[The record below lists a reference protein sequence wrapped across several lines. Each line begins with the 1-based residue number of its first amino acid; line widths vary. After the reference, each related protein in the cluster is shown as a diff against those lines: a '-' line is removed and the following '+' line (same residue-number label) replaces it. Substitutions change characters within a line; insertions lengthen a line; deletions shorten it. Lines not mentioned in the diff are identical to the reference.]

1 LTKLVEVPTIRV
13 HFCFFFSLFR
23 SQSEFFRIA
32 LRRRNLEFFMK
43 RTYRKGFTLV
53 ELLVVIAIIGIL
65 AGLLL
70 PAIQQAREAARRM
83 SCSSNIRQFGIALLG
98 YEYSYKK
105 IPGAAA
111 GVFLAN
117 PNAGQPTVTAAAE
130 GRWSGLIGML
140 PFMEQQALF
149 TQIDSGYSAR
159 NGANGNPPTV
169 TRGPYG
175 TMPGPTYIQP
185 WQGVYHPAA
194 SQVGFFR
201 CPSDPGRKTQAYGSL
216 GRLNYAFCMG
226 DGQIGTNSANIN
238 QEVTRGMFCLGQQ
251 FILAACTDGT
261 SNTIMFGEVASPAAS
276 VVRNATQV
284 NATAVKDAKVQGGN
298 IKMALIGSPKGI
310 DVMACRQTVQ
320 SGVYKGSQNVHELRA
335 IRWLDALPIFTAFN
349 TVNGPNGASCTNS
362 ATTNGEGVGIYSAA
376 SYHFGGAHVVMFD
389 NAVRFIPN
397 EINTTNNDVS
407 NTANTTDYY
416 SPGRVDGNTVTPNW
430 SGPSPFGTWGAMGTR
445 GGGEPTEEMP
455 GQ

>member
-1 LTKLVEVPTIRV
+1 
-13 HFCFFFSLFR
+13 
-23 SQSEFFRIA
+23 
-32 LRRRNLEFFMK
+32 MK
-43 RTYRKGFTLV
+43 RSVRKGFTLV

-105 IPGAAA
+105 IPGYAA
-111 GVFLAN
+111 GYFSEN
-117 PNAGQPTVTAAAE
+117 PNAGQPRVPNPPAGAI
-130 GRWSGLIGML
+130 GRFSGLVGML

-149 TQIDSGYSAR
+149 TQIDSGYTAR
-159 NGANGNPPTV
+159 NGTGTPPTV

-175 TMPGPTYIQP
+175 TMTGGTYVYP
-185 WQGVYHPAA
+185 WTGAYHPAA

-216 GRLNYAFCMG
+216 GRLNYAFCLG
-226 DGQIGTNSANIN
+226 DGQIGTNVFNIN
-238 QEVTRGMFCLGQQ
+238 QETVRGMFCRAQQ

-261 SNTIMFGEVASPAAS
+261 SNTIMFGEIASPAAS
-276 VVRNATQV
+276 VIRNATQV
-284 NATAVKDAKVQGGN
+284 NATQVKDAKVQGGN
-298 IKMALIGSPKGI
+298 IKLPVQAANRGV
-310 DVMACRQTVQ
+310 DVIACRQTIQ
-320 SGVYKGSQNVHELRA
+320 AGVYRGMQNIHELRG
-335 IRWLDALPIFTAFN
+335 IRWLDGLPIFSGFN
-349 TVNGPNGASCTNS
+349 TVNGPNGASCTND
-362 ATTNGEGVGIYSAA
+362 ATVNGEGVGIVSAG

-397 EINTTNNDVS
+397 EIDTTNNDVS
-407 NTANTTDYY
+407 PTANTTDYY
-416 SPGRVDGNTVTPNW
+416 SPGRLDGNQVTPNW
-430 SGPSPFGTWGAMGTR
+430 AGPSPFGAWGAMGTR
-445 GGGEPTEEMP
+445 GGGEPNGEMP

>member
-1 LTKLVEVPTIRV
+1 
-13 HFCFFFSLFR
+13 
-23 SQSEFFRIA
+23 
-32 LRRRNLEFFMK
+32 MK
-43 RTYRKGFTLV
+43 RSFRKGFTLV

-111 GVFLAN
+111 GYFSEN
-117 PNAGQPTVTAAAE
+117 PNAGQPRVPNPPAGAI
-130 GRWSGLIGML
+130 GRFSGLIGML
-140 PFMEQQALF
+140 PFMEQQPLYS
-149 TQIDSGYSAR
+149 QIDSGYTAR
-159 NGANGNPPTV
+159 NGTGGAI

-175 TMPGPTYIQP
+175 TMNNAAYVYP
-185 WQGVYHPAA
+185 WTGAYHPSA

-226 DGQIGTNSANIN
+226 DGQAGINVFNIN
-238 QEVTRGMFCLGQQ
+238 QETVRGMFCRAQQ
-251 FILAACTDGT
+251 YILAACTDGT

-276 VVRNATQV
+276 VIKSAAQV
-284 NATAVKDAKVQGGN
+284 NANAVKDAKVQGGN
-298 IKMALIGSPKGI
+298 IRMDTQPSNRGI
-310 DVMACRQTVQ
+310 DVLACRRTVQ
-320 SGVYKGSQNVHELRA
+320 AGVYQGSRNVHELRGT
-335 IRWLDALPIFTAFN
+335 RWLDGLSIFSGFN
-349 TVNGPNGASCTNS
+349 TVNGPNGASCTSNTTEGGT
-362 ATTNGEGVGIYSAA
+362 ANTNGEAFGIHSAG

-397 EINTTNNDVS
+397 EIDTTNNDVS
-407 NTANTTDYY
+407 ANANTTDYY
-416 SPGRVDGNTVTPNW
+416 SPGRLDGNQVTPNW
-430 SGPSPFGTWGAMGTR
+430 AGPSPFGAWGAMGTK
-445 GGGEPTEEMP
+445 GGGENIADGMP

>member
-1 LTKLVEVPTIRV
+1 
-13 HFCFFFSLFR
+13 
-23 SQSEFFRIA
+23 
-32 LRRRNLEFFMK
+32 MK
-43 RTYRKGFTLV
+43 KSFRKGFTLV

-105 IPGAAA
+105 IPGQSA
-111 GVFLAN
+111 GIYLAN
-117 PNAGQPTVTAAAE
+117 PNAGQPAVPNANA

-159 NGANGNPPTV
+159 QGSTGNIL

-175 TMPGPTYIQP
+175 QQIPAAAILGPRS
-185 WQGVYHPAA
+185 GVYHPALA
-194 SQVGFFR
+194 QVGFFR
-201 CPSDPGRKTQAYGSL
+201 CPSDPGRKTQAFGSL
-216 GRLNYAFCMG
+216 GRVNYAFCIG
-226 DGQIGTNSANIN
+226 DNQEGGNNNNIN
-238 QEVTRGMFCLGQQ
+238 QDHCRGMFQSGQQ
-251 FILAACTDGT
+251 MILAACTDGT
-261 SNTIMFGEVASPAAS
+261 SNTIMFGEMGTNGTSVTVTAAQA
-276 VVRNATQV
+276 NATQ
-284 NATAVKDAKVQGGN
+284 VKDAKVQGRN
-298 IKMALIGSPKGI
+298 VRLPFTALRGV
-310 DVMACRQTVQ
+310 DVMNCRQKVRA
-320 SGVYKGSQNVHELRA
+320 GVYFGTNTVTEWRGDGWMEAYSPWAV
-335 IRWLDALPIFTAFN
+335 FN
-349 TVNGPNGASCTNS
+349 TINGPNGASCADDSNANGT
-362 ATTNGEGVGIYSAA
+362 GEGIWSAG

-397 EINTTNNDVS
+397 EVDTTNNDVS
-407 NTANTTDYY
+407 TTANTTDYY
-416 SPGRVDGNTVTPNW
+416 SPGRIDGNQVTPNW

-445 GGGEPTEEMP
+445 GGGENALDMP